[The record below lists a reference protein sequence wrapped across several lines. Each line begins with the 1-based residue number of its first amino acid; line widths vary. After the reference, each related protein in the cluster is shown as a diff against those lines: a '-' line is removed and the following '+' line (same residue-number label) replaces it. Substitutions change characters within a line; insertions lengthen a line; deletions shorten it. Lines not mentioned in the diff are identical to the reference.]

1 MPKTYQISG
10 EQRKE
15 IEAQK
20 KETKEASVYRKLEV
34 LALRGSGKKNH
45 EIAAI
50 TGYSADRV
58 SHLVSEYCRNGIDYF
73 KEEHRKGGNHRNM
86 SLEEERAFLKPFE
99 EAAES
104 GKQLTV
110 AELTEAYREM
120 RPNAHQSTVYK
131 LIHRQGWRKVMPRP
145 KHPKA
150 ASEEV
155 QDASKKLSNAATK
168 LVIDYHS

>member
-1 MPKTYQISG
+1 M
-10 EQRKE
+10 E

-20 KETKEASVYRKLEV
+20 KATKKASVYRRLEV
-34 LALRGSGKKNH
+34 LALRAGGKTNH

-58 SHLVSEYCRNGIDYF
+58 SHLVSEYCRNGIAYF
-73 KEEHRKGGNHRNM
+73 KEDHRKGGNQRNM

-104 GKQLTV
+104 GKHLTMS
-110 AELTEAYREM
+110 EIIKAYQAI
-120 RPNAHQSTVYK
+120 RPNAHKSTVYK
-131 LIHRQGWRKVMPRP
+131 LIYRHEWRKVMPRP

-155 QDASKKLSNAATK
+155 QDASKKLSNGATK
-168 LVIDYHS
+168 LMINYHN